1 MFKSFFIVSMLLF
14 VSVSAQATVTL
25 YQAVGVIQYHQ
36 QNQPMRA
43 QTFDVGNFLS
53 LSACNAAIANHGNML
68 DDGSV
73 TPGNQQNSR
82 TKLDAICHA
91 VIPPQL
97 PGWYAIAL
105 AQAQQNNQASQPL
118 QMQIGPFGTLAA
130 CNSALNNQRSLT
142 LQNTPIGEI
151 NVAYKLDG
159 LCHKLMD

>member
-1 MFKSFFIVSMLLF
+1 MKLLF
-14 VSVSAQATVTL
+14 IIAAIFFVTSANATVTL

-36 QNQPMRA
+36 QNQPMKA

-53 LSACNAAIANHGNML
+53 LNACNAAIANHGNML

-73 TPGNQQNSR
+73 TPGNSQNSR

-97 PGWYAIAL
+97 PGWYAIGL
-105 AQAQQNNQASQPL
+105 AQVQQNNQAAQPL
-118 QMQIGPFGTLAA
+118 QIQLGPFATLAL
-130 CNSALNNQRSLT
+130 CNAALNNQKSLT
-142 LQNTPIGEI
+142 LQNTPIGEV

-159 LCHKLMD
+159 MCHKLMD

>member
-97 PGWYAIAL
+97 PGWYAL
-105 AQAQQNNQASQPL
+105 S
-118 QMQIGPFGTLAA
+118 
-130 CNSALNNQRSLT
+130 
-142 LQNTPIGEI
+142 
-151 NVAYKLDG
+151 
-159 LCHKLMD
+159 

>member
-97 PGWYAIAL
+97 PGWYAIGL

>member
-1 MFKSFFIVSMLLF
+1 MKRLLIIAALSLF
-14 VSVSAQATVTL
+14 SLSANATVTL

-43 QTFDVGNFLS
+43 QAFDVGNFLS
-53 LSACNAAIANHGNML
+53 SAACNAAIANHNDL
-68 DDGSV
+68 LVAGSV

-97 PGWYAIAL
+97 PGYYAIGL
-105 AQAQQNNQASQPL
+105 AQVQQSNQASQPL
-118 QMQIGPFGTLAA
+118 QFQLGPFSTLAA
-130 CNSALNNQRSLT
+130 CNAALKNQKSLT
-142 LQNTPIGEI
+142 LQNTPIGDI

>member
-1 MFKSFFIVSMLLF
+1 MFKSFFIGSMLLF

-97 PGWYAIAL
+97 PGWYAIGL

>member
-1 MFKSFFIVSMLLF
+1 MKKLFITLVLLAF
-14 VSVSAQATVTL
+14 TATANATTTL

-53 LSACNAAIANHGNML
+53 LAACNAAIANHNDL
-68 DDGSV
+68 LVAGSV
-73 TPGNQQNSR
+73 TPGNQHNSR

-97 PGWYAIAL
+97 PGYYAIGL
-105 AQAQQNNQASQPL
+105 AQVQQSNQASQPL
-118 QMQIGPFGTLAA
+118 QFQLGPFGTLAS
-130 CNSALNNQRSLT
+130 CNAALNNQKTLT
-142 LQNTPIGEI
+142 LQNTPIGDI